1 LCTFGKIFRYLPPPF
16 PTNYNPTAN
25 ILTGGS
31 LPMKNISL
39 LAALPIAILL
49 GLPGLPAAAD
59 AEPSAGGAA
68 ATVADPAAMKDP
80 LLPDIMSPGEKL
92 LWGEHGWMR
101 SLAGLPLNEE
111 SREKEMGIR
120 RTMLTLHQAG
130 GYVTLASMLATA
142 FCGQMI
148 INGHE
153 SYEDYKSGLAWTTV
167 GLYFTTAAFSL
178 LSPPPIIRRSGF
190 SSLTVHKTL
199 AWVHFS
205 GMLITPILGTFIE
218 DEHKVR
224 IFHQTAGYVTTAAF
238 AGAMISITLF

>member
-1 LCTFGKIFRYLPPPF
+1 
-16 PTNYNPTAN
+16 
-25 ILTGGS
+25 
-31 LPMKNISL
+31 MKKNSL

-49 GLPGLPAAAD
+49 GLPSLPAGAETAPAKVAASEE
-59 AEPSAGGAA
+59 ASAPAG
-68 ATVADPAAMKDP
+68 DPAAMQDP
-80 LLPDIMSPGEKL
+80 LLPDILSPGERL

-120 RTMLTLHQAG
+120 RTMLTLHQVG

-148 INGHE
+148 INGHG
-153 SYEDYKSGLAWTTV
+153 SYEDYKAPLAWTTV

-178 LSPPPIIRRSGF
+178 LSPPPVLRRPGF

-205 GMLITPILGTFIE
+205 GMLITPLLGTLIE

-238 AGAMISITLF
+238 AGAMISITFF